1 MDFFNKFN
9 NFLKRENKRGLNPLE
24 QSLDQ
29 IVKDPGNARS
39 HLKLA
44 EIYQKKGEKRKA
56 ISEYLLAAEIFAK
69 NNRYAEAM
77 AIYKQV
83 PKQDPSLDHVYL
95 KIADIYRKMGFLG
108 DAFAQYRIL
117 VNHYD
122 KLGRQDEALEI
133 MGLMAELDPRKIDLD
148 EKAPNISE
156 ILKSQEAKDGF
167 TEQPEWSEG
176 DVGTKVKKNNFFD
189 LNAEL
194 ELGSRVEL
202 GGVKEVS
209 TSEKVYGAKDL
220 LEELKEVISSNLAY
234 PSFNYNMGEA
244 YREMGF
250 FDDAVE
256 QFQLALKKG
265 QNPFEAAYKL
275 GLFFRQEKKWNEACA
290 VFERAL
296 AVEGIPEEKKLEVKY
311 ELGPIYKEL
320 GKTEE
325 ALQLLREISAI
336 NQEFLAAKGGAT
348 SSSHKPGSWKNRPN
362 QQIKTGG

>member
-1 MDFFNKFN
+1 MEFFNKFN
-9 NFLKRENKRGLNPLE
+9 NFLRKENRRGVAPLE
-24 QSLDQ
+24 HSLDQ
-29 IVKDPGNARS
+29 IVKDPENARS

-44 EIYQKKGEKRKA
+44 EIFQKKGEKRKA

-69 NNRYAEAM
+69 NNQYAEAM

-122 KLGRQDEALEI
+122 KLGRKDEALEI

-148 EKAPNISE
+148 EKALNISK
-156 ILKSQEAKDGF
+156 ILKSQEDKDGF
-167 TEQPEWSEG
+167 TEQPEWAEG
-176 DVGTKVKKNNFFD
+176 NVGAKVRKNFFD

-194 ELGSRVEL
+194 GLGSPIEL

-220 LEELKEVISSNLAY
+220 LEELEEVISSSLAY
-234 PSFNYNMGEA
+234 PNFNYNMGEA

-256 QFQLALKKG
+256 HFQLALKKG

-275 GLFFRQEKKWNEACA
+275 GLFFKQEKKWNEACSF
-290 VFERAL
+290 FERAL
-296 AVEGIPEEKKLEVKY
+296 AVEGIPEEKRLEAKY
-311 ELGPIYKEL
+311 ELGLIYKEL

-325 ALQLLREISAI
+325 ALELLREISSI
-336 NQEFLAAKGGAT
+336 NQGFLAVKGGDT
-348 SSSHKPGSWKNRPN
+348 SASLKPGSWKNRPIN
-362 QQIKTGG
+362 K